1 MSGISG
7 KISFEE
13 NLSNEKIL
21 IEKMGNS
28 LKHRGKYF
36 NGISAE
42 NAVLIQNSSIGSNDF
57 IKNSPLTL
65 TDNDIK
71 YTIVF
76 DGAIFNADEVR
87 QILISHNRFLETE
100 FDEETVLKAYL
111 EFGDDCLKL
120 LNGVFSLAIWN
131 NKNEELFLARDRFG
145 IKPLFYSDINGN
157 LTFSSEIKAL
167 FASGIKA
174 EIDRN
179 SILEILLIGPGR
191 TPEYAVFNNIY
202 ELAPA
207 TCAYYSKK
215 GLRTKKFWQLY
226 PNIHTDTPEQAT
238 EKIRYLVDD
247 SIKRQI
253 NCDMPLCTMLSG
265 GLDSSIISAVVSEE
279 FKKESKTLDT
289 YTVTYK
295 DNDKYFTE
303 SKFQPTSDS
312 DFYKMMNDYIGAKNH
327 IVEIEIRELVDALFS
342 SVDARDLP
350 GMADV
355 DSSLILF
362 TKEIAKD
369 YSVVLSGEC
378 SDEIFGGYPWYRD
391 PVLRKSDTFP
401 WAKSSSYRNSFLK
414 EEISSFTD
422 AEQFVKA
429 KYEKTVNQTLKLNS
443 LDTDERSKELMKLHL
458 DWFMMTL
465 VERSDRMSAYNSLE
479 IRVPYCDYRIVE
491 YLYNIPISEKDYK
504 GFEKGLLRQAYND
517 MLPKEILW
525 RKKSPYPK
533 THNPQYF
540 ELVKSELKKVLEDS
554 HSPIFEFIS
563 KNSLSNLLMENS
575 QQTFYGQLMTTPQ
588 TVAYFVQINYWL
600 KKYNI
605 KIKI

>member
-7 KISFEE
+7 KISFNE
-13 NLSNEKIL
+13 NLSNGKIL

-28 LKHRGKYF
+28 LKHRGNFF
-36 NGISAE
+36 NGISDE
-42 NAVLIQNSSIGSNDF
+42 NAVLIQNSPIGSNAF
-57 IKNSPLTL
+57 VKNSPLTL
-65 TDNDIK
+65 IDNDIK

-76 DGAIFNADEVR
+76 DGAIFNAQEVR
-87 QILISHNRFLETE
+87 QTLISNKRFFETDS
-100 FDEETVLKAYL
+100 DEETVLKAYL
-111 EFGDDCLKL
+111 EFGDNCLKL
-120 LNGVFSLAIWN
+120 LNGVFAFAIWN
-131 NKNEELFLARDRFG
+131 SKNEELFLARDRFG
-145 IKPLFYSDINGN
+145 IKPLFYSDIDGN
-157 LTFSSEIKAL
+157 LTFASEIKAL
-167 FASGIKA
+167 FTSGIKA

-215 GLRTKKFWQLY
+215 GFRTKKFWQLY

-253 NCDMPLCTMLSG
+253 KCDMPLCTMLSG

-279 FKKESKTLDT
+279 FKKESKILDT

-327 IVEIEIRELVDALFS
+327 IVEIEISELVNALFS

-355 DSSLILF
+355 DSSLLLF
-362 TKEIAKD
+362 SKEIAKD

-422 AEQFVKA
+422 AEEFVKA
-429 KYEKTVNQTLKLNS
+429 KYEKAVNQTLKLNS